1 MGDKLK
7 NSVCEKNCFTPFE
20 QLKFTLLE
28 LGSIDGMKEKID
40 EI

>member
-7 NSVCEKNCFTPFE
+7 NNLCEKNCFTPFE
-20 QLKFTLLE
+20 KLKCTLLE
-28 LGSIDGMKEKID
+28 LGLIDGMKEKID